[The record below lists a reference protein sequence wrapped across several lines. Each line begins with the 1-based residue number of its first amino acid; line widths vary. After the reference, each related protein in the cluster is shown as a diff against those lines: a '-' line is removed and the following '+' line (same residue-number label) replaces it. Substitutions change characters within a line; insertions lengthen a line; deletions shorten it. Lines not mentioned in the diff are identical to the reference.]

1 MGNRTEAATQAIGAF
16 IATMTRAR
24 ALVVSGSLN
33 PELYGRL
40 LHAEDL
46 LDIVDERLLRLSH
59 THAAFAAAPALRRR
73 LKRVCADTRRLARM

>member
-16 IATMTRAR
+16 IATVTRAR

-46 LDIVDERLLRLSH
+46 LDIVDERLLQLSRPDVVV
-59 THAAFAAAPALRRR
+59 AAAPALRRR
-73 LKRVCADTRRLARM
+73 LKRVCADTRKLARM